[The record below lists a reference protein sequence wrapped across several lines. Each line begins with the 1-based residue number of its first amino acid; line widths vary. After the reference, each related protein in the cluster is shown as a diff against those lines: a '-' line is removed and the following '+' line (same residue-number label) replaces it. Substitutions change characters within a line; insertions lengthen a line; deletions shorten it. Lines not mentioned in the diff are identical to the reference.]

1 MQNIVRM
8 INRDAGI
15 NSDLRDFEDP
25 PNEIIDILR
34 VMKEKV
40 EGDYL
45 LKCIDML

>member
-1 MQNIVRM
+1 M

-15 NSDLRDFEDP
+15 NSDLRDTFSEP

-40 EGDYL
+40 EGEYL
-45 LKCIDML
+45 LKCIEML